1 LTMYFKKNQ
10 NIFKSMKNK
19 ISFFAVTLI
28 AMLLAFQAE
37 AQRFFDI
44 NRTGTDTLA
53 TSTTINIATNPV
65 LIDVPYYY
73 SIHVIADSLSG
84 ANQGVVKLQV
94 SNDRTGTN
102 WFDVPNASLTVDG
115 PGQDVA
121 LWEGLLY
128 ARRIRVNCT
137 SPTGTRKTKLQV
149 YGSFKRALPN

>member
-1 LTMYFKKNQ
+1 
-10 NIFKSMKNK
+10 MKNK
-19 ISFFAVTLI
+19 ISFFAVTLF

-115 PGQDVA
+115 PAKTWPCGKA
-121 LWEGLLY
+121 C
-128 ARRIRVNCT
+128 CT
-137 SPTGTRKTKLQV
+137 PGAF
-149 YGSFKRALPN
+149 G